1 MAKRSAKRA
10 STTKTIS
17 KKAAAKKAASKQK
30 PLAKKPL
37 ASKKALAKKAAV
49 APAKTTAAKKS
60 AAKKIIAKPSA
71 AKPSAAKPS
80 AAKPSA
86 AKKIIAKPSAAKAPA
101 AKTPA
106 AKAPAGK
113 APIAKPSAAKAPA
126 AKKAAAKKAPATMAA
141 PSTPRATPARDAR
154 SALARKRAIEAT
166 LSPAVNGKE
175 VVDAYM
181 RDVDHPFKAEMQ
193 AVRQIILGVSPKM
206 SERIKWNAPSFFYK
220 EDFAAF
226 HPRATEFVHLIVLFP
241 GGVGMDDDSGLLEG
255 SHKDRREAKFY
266 GMDDVAAKKPRL
278 EKLVKRWLAL
288 RDA

>member
-1 MAKRSAKRA
+1 MAKRPAKRA
-10 STTKTIS
+10 PTKQKAIS
-17 KKAAAKKAASKQK
+17 KKPTAKQKPVVKKPPVAKKKKAAPKKPPAPPKKAAASPKQPVVKKK
-30 PLAKKPL
+30 PVAKKK
-37 ASKKALAKKAAV
+37 SVAKV
-49 APAKTTAAKKS
+49 P
-60 AAKKIIAKPSA
+60 P
-71 AKPSAAKPS
+71 
-80 AAKPSA
+80 
-86 AKKIIAKPSAAKAPA
+86 
-101 AKTPA
+101 
-106 AKAPAGK
+106 
-113 APIAKPSAAKAPA
+113 
-126 AKKAAAKKAPATMAA
+126 AKKAPSA
-141 PSTPRATPARDAR
+141 PRSTPARDAR

-166 LSPAVNGKE
+166 LGPAVDGKE

-206 SERIKWNAPSFFYK
+206 GERIKWNAPSFFYK

-241 GGVGMDDDSGLLEG
+241 GGDGMDDDSGLLEG

-266 GMDDVAAKKPRL
+266 GLEDVAAKKPRL